1 MSKVTTNVNHPLKKS
16 SQLRKIAE
24 MVSKFYGLNILINEA
39 EFNSYSGRVDMK
51 ILTPSDKVIV
61 VFHMS
66 FFSPWNHW
74 TFAGQS
80 CTLSQDYLEELR
92 RKAWELIGKTK

>member
-1 MSKVTTNVNHPLKKS
+1 MSKVTTNINHPLKKS
-16 SQLRKIAE
+16 FQLRKIAE
-24 MVSKFYGLNILINEA
+24 MVSKFYGLDILIDGA
-39 EFNSYSGRVDMK
+39 VFDPYDGRVNMK
-51 ILTPSDKVIV
+51 ILTPSGKVIV

-66 FFSPWNHW
+66 FFSPWDHW

-92 RKAWELIGKTK
+92 RKAWKLIEETK